1 MHSRRFSTLP
11 AIGILTVIY
20 FIVGKLS
27 LQLAFVHPSASPVW
41 PPAGIAL
48 AALVVFGYRTW
59 PAIFLGAFLV
69 NVTTAGNIGTSL
81 CIATGNTLEAVCG
94 AWLVNQFAGGTRIFD
109 RAQDVFKF
117 ALAVMVSTAVSPTFG
132 VTSLAVGGLADWANY
147 RAIWLTWWLGDAT
160 GALVVAPLLI
170 LWSIG
175 PRWRLNP
182 KRHLEVGLLLLV
194 LLMLGEAVF
203 GGWFPITARNYP
215 ISFICGPIV
224 IWMAFRFTQRETA
237 TGIFVLSA
245 IAIWGTLRG
254 FGPFVMA
261 TENQSLLIAQTF
273 TAVLVITALALAAG
287 MAEGRRA
294 EAAIEQQK
302 AVVEAANRT
311 KDNFLA
317 MLSHE
322 LRTPLTP
329 VIAALD
335 VLESVP
341 SQSEDSKASLAMI
354 RRNVELESQ
363 LIDDLLDLTRIA
375 KDKLQLKFD
384 QIDAHQAISN
394 VAEICRMEA
403 NARRLR
409 VYLNLRA
416 GAHHVTADVT
426 KFQQIIWNLL
436 KNAIKFTNENGEIT
450 ISSSNPSPQVLTII
464 VGDTGI
470 GIEPEI
476 LERIFDP
483 FEQGDRSFQRRFGGL
498 GLGLAISK
506 SLAQAHGGTLAVASE
521 GRDRG
526 STFVLTMNTVA
537 PPQERPT
544 EPEMIPIEARALR
557 ILLVDDHQDTCAA
570 LEKLLVRRGHL
581 VAATHNVRS
590 AMEAAV
596 RNRFDLLISDIA
608 LPDGSGM
615 ELMMQ
620 LYAISKMPGIAISGF
635 GNYGDIEKS
644 LKAGFSEHLIKP
656 VKLEKLEAAMER
668 AIAAEPVSS

>member
-170 LWSIG
+170 LWSVG

-544 EPEMIPIEARALR
+544 EPEMVPIEARALR

-620 LYAISKMPGIAISGF
+620 LHAISKMPGIAISGF

>member
-1 MHSRRFSTLP
+1 
-11 AIGILTVIY
+11 
-20 FIVGKLS
+20 
-27 LQLAFVHPSASPVW
+27 
-41 PPAGIAL
+41 
-48 AALVVFGYRTW
+48 VFCYRTW

-224 IWMAFRFTQRETA
+224 IWTAFRFSQRETA
-237 TGIFVLSA
+237 TGIFIISA
-245 IAIWGTLRG
+245 IAIWGTLQG
-254 FGPFVMA
+254 FGPFVME

-273 TAVLVITALALAAG
+273 TAVLAITALALAAG

-341 SQSEDSKASLAMI
+341 PQSEDSKASLAMI

-544 EPEMIPIEARALR
+544 EPEMVPIEARALR

-620 LYAISKMPGIAISGF
+620 LHAISRIPGIAISGF
-635 GNYGDIEKS
+635 GNNGDIEKS
-644 LKAGFSEHLIKP
+644 LQAGFSEHLIKP
-656 VKLEKLEAAMER
+656 VKLEKLEAAMGR
-668 AIAAEPVSS
+668 AIGAKPVSN